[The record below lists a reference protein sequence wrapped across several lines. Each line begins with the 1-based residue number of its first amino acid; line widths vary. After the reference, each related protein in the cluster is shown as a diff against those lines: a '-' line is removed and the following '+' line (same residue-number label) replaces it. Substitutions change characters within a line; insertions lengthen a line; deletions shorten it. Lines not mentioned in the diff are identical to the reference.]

1 MPETQNPQ
9 SLAESHLQDVRDDN
23 PTDWETRKKLA
34 QLLYNDGK
42 TKEAAELVWE
52 APELP
57 SIDLELGFAIKV
69 LGKGAP
75 RKAIRLL
82 TKIQEHNKG
91 KAVQNLGLANA
102 LMHYGMVMQ
111 AARFYGAA
119 LSEDPSLA
127 SSDLEHFLL
136 WTDDR
141 EKIWGNFKEEKP
153 KLGELPWMKR
163 DAKEA
168 EQLKKAMQGHTT
180 PIKIPDLEEV
190 TAEQVVHK
198 MYVQSARPGSDPTPP
213 PAVTIPMDRVDSK
226 HVVVDP
232 KMGAAQ
238 PVSVEQAAAATGPT
252 GSTTDQPLPPV
263 AKPAAI
269 NPNVV
274 RPTIPAKVDEAQKPQ
289 VAPTQL
295 LTPAKPQ
302 PSNTQLLADG
312 KIVLNRTGQPNNDQ

>member
-1 MPETQNPQ
+1 MSETTNPQ
-9 SLAESHLQDVRDDN
+9 SLAESHLLDVLDKD
-23 PTDWETRKKLA
+23 PGDWETRKKLA

-42 TKEAAELVWE
+42 TKEAAELVWD

-57 SIDLELGFAIKV
+57 SIDLELGFAVKV

-82 TKIQEHNKG
+82 TKIQELNQG

-119 LSEDPSLA
+119 LAEDASLA
-127 SSDLEHFLL
+127 SPDLEHFLL
-136 WTDDR
+136 WTDDS
-141 EKIWGNFKEEKP
+141 EKLWGNFKEEKP

-180 PIKIPDLEEV
+180 PIKIPDLEEI
-190 TAEQVVHK
+190 TAENIVHK
-198 MYVQSARPGSDPTPP
+198 MYVQSPRPGSDPTPP
-213 PAVTIPMDRVDSK
+213 PAVTIPMDRVDAK
-226 HVVVDP
+226 HVMVDP
-232 KMGAAQ
+232 DLGAAQ
-238 PVSVEQAAAATGPT
+238 PVTIKQAKAAEEPT
-252 GSTTDQPLPPV
+252 GGSTGQPLPP
-263 AKPAAI
+263 AGGKPPVI

-274 RPTIPAKVDEAQKPQ
+274 RPTLPADDAPQKP
-289 VAPTQL
+289 VIAPTQL
-295 LTPAKPQ
+295 LTGAKPQ
-302 PSNTQLLADG
+302 PSKTQLQADG
-312 KIVLNRTGQPNNDQ
+312 KISINRTSQGDSEK